1 MRAGAGCG
9 CPPGR
14 WRGEEERGSSASSR
28 LDVCLW
34 ASAPL
39 VPSRQVPCQQ
49 LGPCFPLRRVAI
61 SPTLMS
67 PAPVR
72 QEGTVPFAGAISAAG
87 SKGSHTGSLGPP
99 LPRVPSSGC
108 SLVAARGLGQG
119 CRLNITFPAPA
130 PDLFSK
136 MADWQTQQCM
146 LRAPA
151 HLPAAPGWED
161 LGRWGEGAVLA
172 RHCQGRGRTCGFIG
186 LWLQFGALGACKPG
200 WETPE
205 AQNLLKCQTRRV
217 TTPCFFCN
225 KKLDSPL

>member
-1 MRAGAGCG
+1 M
-9 CPPGR
+9 
-14 WRGEEERGSSASSR
+14 SASGHPPHWCPVGRSPAGSWVPVFLSGELQSHR
-28 LDVCLW
+28 PSCHLHLCGRKGQSPLLEPFLQQGVKVPTL
-34 ASAPL
+34 AALAPL
-39 VPSRQVPCQQ
+39 CQ
-49 LGPCFPLRRVAI
+49 G
-61 SPTLMS
+61 S
-67 PAPVR
+67 PALAAPWLQQGAWVR
-72 QEGTVPFAGAISAAG
+72 AAALIAP
-87 SKGSHTGSLGPP
+87 SPP
-99 LPRVPSSGC
+99 PP
-108 SLVAARGLGQG
+108 
-119 CRLNITFPAPA
+119 PA

-146 LRAPA
+146 LGAPA

>member
-1 MRAGAGCG
+1 M
-9 CPPGR
+9 
-14 WRGEEERGSSASSR
+14 SASGHPPHWCPVGRSPAGSWVPVFLSGELQSHR
-28 LDVCLW
+28 PSCHLHLCGRKGQ
-34 ASAPL
+34 SPL
-39 VPSRQVPCQQ
+39 LEPFLQQ
-49 LGPCFPLRRVAI
+49 GVKV
-61 SPTLMS
+61 PTL
-67 PAPVR
+67 
-72 QEGTVPFAGAISAAG
+72 AA
-87 SKGSHTGSLGPP
+87 LAPP

-146 LRAPA
+146 LGAPA